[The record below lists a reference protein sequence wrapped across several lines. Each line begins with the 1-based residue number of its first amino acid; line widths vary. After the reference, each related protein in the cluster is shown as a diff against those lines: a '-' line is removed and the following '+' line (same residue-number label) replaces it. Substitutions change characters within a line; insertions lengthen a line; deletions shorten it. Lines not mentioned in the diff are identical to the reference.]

1 MAEQK
6 EPERGYDMAR
16 RALEEARANALAK
29 GKAVGQGKASPKR
42 APSVSSRRR
51 WSGSGPDARDPQ
63 AFGAVTASIAKRRGW
78 TPHVAEG
85 KVLGLWEEVVG
96 ADIAD
101 HATPTEIK
109 DHILH
114 ITAESTAWATQL
126 RLMQSTIIAKIA
138 KSVGHGVV
146 KQLRI
151 NGPQAPSW
159 KFGEHH
165 ISGRGPR
172 DTYG

>member
-1 MAEQK
+1 MTEEK
-6 EPERGYDMAR
+6 EPERGYDLAR

-29 GKAVGQGKASPKR
+29 GKSVGQGKASPKR
-42 APSVSSRRR
+42 GASTSRRR
-51 WSGSGPDARDPQ
+51 WSGAGPDARDPQ
-63 AFGAVTASIAKRRGW
+63 PFGSLTDSIAKRRGW
-78 TPHVAEG
+78 TVHVNEG
-85 KVLGLWEEVVG
+85 TVLGRWEEVVG
-96 ADIAD
+96 SDIAD

-109 DHILH
+109 DNILY

-151 NGPQAPSW
+151 YGPKAPSW

>member
-1 MAEQK
+1 MSEQQ
-6 EPERGYDMAR
+6 EPARGYDLAR

-29 GKAVGQGKASPKR
+29 GKSVGQGKASPKR
-42 APSVSSRRR
+42 GNTSSRRR
-51 WSGSGPDARDPQ
+51 WSGSGPDVRDPQ

-101 HATPTEIK
+101 HATPTEIREN
-109 DHILH
+109 ILY

-138 KSVGHGVV
+138 KSVGNGVV

-159 KFGEHH
+159 KFGDHH

>member
-1 MAEQK
+1 MAEEK
-6 EPERGYDMAR
+6 EPERGYDLAR

-29 GKAVGQGKASPKR
+29 GKSVGKGMASPKAAR
-42 APSVSSRRR
+42 SHSRRR
-51 WSGSGPDARDPQ
+51 WSGPGPDARDPQ
-63 AFGAVTASIAKRRGW
+63 AFGSLTDSIAKRRGW
-78 TPHVAEG
+78 TPHVSEG
-85 KVLGLWEEVVG
+85 TVLGCWEDVVG

-109 DHILH
+109 DHILY

-126 RLMQSTIIAKIA
+126 RLIQSTIIAKIA

-151 NGPQAPSW
+151 YGPKAPSW